1 MKNNVSETIQVTS
14 SDLFLL
20 KKYKVINLWVIN
32 LVLHVTVKKL
42 KVFLYCNE
50 QYHILYNSK

>member
-32 LVLHVTVKKL
+32 LVLHVTLHACRQDSEEIKGFFVL
-42 KVFLYCNE
+42 
-50 QYHILYNSK
+50 